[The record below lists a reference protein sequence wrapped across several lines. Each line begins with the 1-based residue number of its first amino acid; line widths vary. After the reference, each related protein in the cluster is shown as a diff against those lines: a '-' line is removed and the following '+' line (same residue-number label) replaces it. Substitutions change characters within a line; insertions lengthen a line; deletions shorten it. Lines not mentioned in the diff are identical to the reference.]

1 MIGSLRGTLQLKG
14 LDRLIVDVCGVG
26 YLVSVSSQTTAQI
39 PQEGEEVQLICH
51 THVRE
56 DAIQIFGFARAE
68 EMQLFEMLI
77 SVSGIG
83 PKLALAMLSGMPVE
97 DLVEAISAAD
107 HKRIQAVP
115 GVGKK
120 TAERVVVDIKDKCA
134 KMFVGSPA
142 PGAGARGVDTDVSD
156 VVDALV
162 GLGYKRPRAEKAAKL
177 AAAKAGP
184 EASPEEV
191 LRRSLAAMM
200 EA

>member
-1 MIGSLRGTLQLKG
+1 MIGSLRGTLQFKG
-14 LDRLIVDVCGVG
+14 LDRLIVDVGGVG
-26 YLVSVSSQTTAQI
+26 YLVSVSSQTLAQL
-39 PQEGEEVQLICH
+39 PQEGEEAQIVCY

-68 EMQLFEMLI
+68 EKQLFELLI

-97 DLVEAISAAD
+97 ELVGAITAAD

-120 TAERVVVDIKDKCA
+120 TAERVVVDLKDKCA
-134 KMFVGSPA
+134 KVFTGAPA
-142 PGAGARGVDTDVSD
+142 PGAIDGGPDADVGD

-162 GLGYKRPRAEKAAKL
+162 GLGYKRSRAEKVARL
-177 AAAKAGP
+177 MAAKAGSQ
-184 EASPEEV
+184 ATPEEV
-191 LRRSLAAMM
+191 LRRTLAALM